1 METPPPLGGAGSMG
15 GTLPSARELQVEM
28 VLVRVC
34 RVWRLRL
41 GSWGSSKMALEP
53 ENCQGFSRHD
63 PRASEA

>member
-1 METPPPLGGAGSMG
+1 MG
-15 GTLPSARELQVEM
+15 GTLPSARQLQVEM